1 MISNENFKIG
11 EIINGKYPIMD
22 FSSRFDSLI
31 NFLFDPNTAAWIEF
45 FLSSLKRRLLVHY
58 VITQWNYGK
67 DPHETF
73 WKPS

>member
-31 NFLFDPNTAAWIEF
+31 NFLFDPNTAA
-45 FLSSLKRRLLVHY
+45 
-58 VITQWNYGK
+58 
-67 DPHETF
+67 
-73 WKPS
+73 